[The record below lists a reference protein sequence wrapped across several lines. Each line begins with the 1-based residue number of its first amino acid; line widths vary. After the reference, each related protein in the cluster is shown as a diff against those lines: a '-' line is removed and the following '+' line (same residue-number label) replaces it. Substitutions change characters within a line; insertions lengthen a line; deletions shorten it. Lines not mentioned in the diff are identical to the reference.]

1 MKKYTTMDRLKQLM
15 SDRNLRQVD
24 ILNLC
29 LPFCKKYGIN
39 IGKSDLS
46 QYLSGKV
53 VPKQDKLSILS
64 MALGVSE
71 VWLMGYDETTD
82 KTDISPPKN
91 YEIFKKNLFQ
101 YCKRMALSPV
111 QVFERIGIPSSEYE
125 KWSSENYPSMDS
137 IQKLAKLFHV
147 PIEHLTEDQESAEK
161 KKDNLNFLE
170 LNGVR
175 FIPVYENVSA
185 GFGVCAIN
193 DVVEYIP
200 LYIVNHQEA
209 NETLCIRVRG
219 DSMSPKIEDG
229 DIIQVHKQSSVD
241 SGSIAV
247 VMLDG
252 EEFLVKQVL
261 FGETWIELRSLNPL
275 YKPFRF
281 NGADTE
287 RVQIVGLVKKIIKD
301 V

>member
-1 MKKYTTMDRLKQLM
+1 MKFSQTLRELRKARKLTQDGLARILKTSPSTISM
-15 SDRNLRQVD
+15 YERGEREPSFDA
-24 ILNLC
+24 LNAIADF
-29 LPFCKKYGIN
+29 FCVSTDYLLGN
-39 IGKSDLS
+39 SFEIGRPEKNNVLH
-46 QYLSGKV
+46 
-53 VPKQDKLSILS
+53 
-64 MALGVSE
+64 
-71 VWLMGYDETTD
+71 T
-82 KTDISPPKN
+82 KN

-147 PIEHLTEDQESAEK
+147 PIEHLTEDQESAEEQ
-161 KKDNLNFLE
+161 KDNLNFLE

-193 DVVEYIP
+193 DVIEYIP

>member
-1 MKKYTTMDRLKQLM
+1 MSMAENIRTLRLKHGMTQEEL
-15 SDRNLRQVD
+15 
-24 ILNLC
+24 
-29 LPFCKKYGIN
+29 
-39 IGKSDLS
+39 GKH
-46 QYLSGKV
+46 
-53 VPKQDKLSILS
+53 
-64 MALGVSE
+64 LGVQKSAIRKYE
-71 VWLMGYDETTD
+71 SGMVKNIPISSIQKMAVLFNVRPSYLMGFDDSSQIEEPSLEKST
-82 KTDISPPKN
+82 SHPPKN

-147 PIEHLTEDQESAEK
+147 PIEHLTEDQESAEEQK
-161 KKDNLNFLE
+161 ENLNFLE

-185 GFGVCAIN
+185 GFGVCAI
-193 DVVEYIP
+193 DEVVEYIP

>member
-1 MKKYTTMDRLKQLM
+1 MKFSQTLRELRKARKLTQDGLARILKTSPSTISM
-15 SDRNLRQVD
+15 YERGEREPSFDA
-24 ILNLC
+24 LNAIADF
-29 LPFCKKYGIN
+29 FCVSTDYLLGN
-39 IGKSDLS
+39 SFEIGRPEKNNVLH
-46 QYLSGKV
+46 
-53 VPKQDKLSILS
+53 
-64 MALGVSE
+64 
-71 VWLMGYDETTD
+71 T
-82 KTDISPPKN
+82 KN

-147 PIEHLTEDQESAEK
+147 PIEHLTEDQESAEEQ
-161 KKDNLNFLE
+161 KDNLNFLE

-219 DSMSPKIEDG
+219 DSMNPKIEDG

>member
-1 MKKYTTMDRLKQLM
+1 MKFSQTLRELRKARKLTQDGLARILKTSPSTISM
-15 SDRNLRQVD
+15 YERGEREPSFDA
-24 ILNLC
+24 LNAIADF
-29 LPFCKKYGIN
+29 FCVSTDYLLGN
-39 IGKSDLS
+39 SFEIGRPEKNNVLH
-46 QYLSGKV
+46 
-53 VPKQDKLSILS
+53 
-64 MALGVSE
+64 
-71 VWLMGYDETTD
+71 T
-82 KTDISPPKN
+82 KN

-147 PIEHLTEDQESAEK
+147 PIEHLTEDQESAEEQ
-161 KKDNLNFLE
+161 KDNLNFLE

-193 DVVEYIP
+193 DVIEYIP

-229 DIIQVHKQSSVD
+229 DIIQVHKQPSVD

-252 EEFLVKQVL
+252 EEFLVKQIL
-261 FGETWIELRSLNPL
+261 FGETWIELRSLNHL

-281 NGADTE
+281 NGLDMD